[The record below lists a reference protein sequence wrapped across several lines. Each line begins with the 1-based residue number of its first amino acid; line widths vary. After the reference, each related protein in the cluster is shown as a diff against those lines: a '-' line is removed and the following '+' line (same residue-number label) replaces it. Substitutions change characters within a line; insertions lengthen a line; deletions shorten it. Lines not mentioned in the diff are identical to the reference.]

1 MHTMWKKISASILLL
16 ITAAIL
22 FVAGVEYYSLYTH
35 RRLSKIQVLQVGLK
49 PCTVTLPL
57 KQSETPLR
65 NPSAKIE
72 LYTKEGPFWIETDR
86 TCSDLRIWSC
96 RMTGLMVFN
105 SRFDIPDRKEKEK
118 ILQLIRSESTK

>member
-1 MHTMWKKISASILLL
+1 MSVTWTKISASILLL

-22 FVAGVEYYSLYTH
+22 FVAGVEYYSLYNH

-118 ILQLIRSESTK
+118 ILQLIRSERMK